1 MNNKAIS
8 IKDIL
13 SKDTYVI
20 PIYQRNYEW
29 DRLQIARLI
38 EDINSIGNDE
48 QYYLGT
54 LVTFRRNDGSYELV
68 DGQQRHTTLNLIKAV
83 LGERDKFNL
92 DFQAR
97 TECRLFFKELSEDID
112 RISYNEKTQ
121 NLERGISII
130 KDIIYETFGIDEE
143 KKTIFKNKFFDHT
156 FIFRT
161 ELPKETELNHYFE
174 IMNNRGEQL
183 EKHEI
188 LKALFMSKLETEI
201 QKEVFAKVWEA
212 CSFMGDYIWNNGLPK
227 ELLLGNFS
235 SLNEMIFLFN
245 KEVKEVDQ
253 NITIK
258 ELLESNEELPDG
270 FSQEEESKNYKYRSV
285 LEFST
290 FLLYVYHIIT
300 KEENSFDDKKLL
312 EVFKDYLNAEEFIVA
327 LLKYRIYF
335 DKYIIKNDL
344 SNNNDSKWG
353 IRTFDTIMET
363 KENAFE
369 NTNEEEKIEML
380 QAMFYYATISND
392 KKDWIL
398 KLLEGELEEN
408 DLYAVLKLQFKEI
421 IKDISL
427 EKDGYYPIVPAKT
440 FYYLEYI
447 LWEIYYDYVRGED
460 KVVRPEV
467 ISPILTKIDRVKGS
481 FSSFYFR
488 QLSSKEHLLSQN
500 KISTIKVDENLSF
513 DKQEKEREK
522 ILHCFGNLCLISSSE
537 NSSANKEHP
546 EYKKESFYNN
556 TSLKRLMM
564 FETFSGTDHMKWN
577 TEEIEEHQKEMN
589 ILLDFYRQE
598 E

>member
-183 EKHEI
+183 EKYGRHV
-188 LKALFMSKLETEI
+188 LLWET
-201 QKEVFAKVWEA
+201 
-212 CSFMGDYIWNNGLPK
+212 
-227 ELLLGNFS
+227 
-235 SLNEMIFLFN
+235 IFGIMDF
-245 KEVKEVDQ
+245 
-253 NITIK
+253 
-258 ELLESNEELPDG
+258 P
-270 FSQEEESKNYKYRSV
+270 KNYYWV
-285 LEFST
+285 
-290 FLLYVYHIIT
+290 
-300 KEENSFDDKKLL
+300 
-312 EVFKDYLNAEEFIVA
+312 
-327 LLKYRIYF
+327 
-335 DKYIIKNDL
+335 
-344 SNNNDSKWG
+344 
-353 IRTFDTIMET
+353 
-363 KENAFE
+363 
-369 NTNEEEKIEML
+369 
-380 QAMFYYATISND
+380 
-392 KKDWIL
+392 
-398 KLLEGELEEN
+398 
-408 DLYAVLKLQFKEI
+408 
-421 IKDISL
+421 ISL
-427 EKDGYYPIVPAKT
+427 
-440 FYYLEYI
+440 L
-447 LWEIYYDYVRGED
+447 
-460 KVVRPEV
+460 
-467 ISPILTKIDRVKGS
+467 
-481 FSSFYFR
+481 
-488 QLSSKEHLLSQN
+488 
-500 KISTIKVDENLSF
+500 
-513 DKQEKEREK
+513 
-522 ILHCFGNLCLISSSE
+522 
-537 NSSANKEHP
+537 
-546 EYKKESFYNN
+546 
-556 TSLKRLMM
+556 
-564 FETFSGTDHMKWN
+564 
-577 TEEIEEHQKEMN
+577 
-589 ILLDFYRQE
+589 
-598 E
+598 

>member
-398 KLLEGELEEN
+398 K
-408 DLYAVLKLQFKEI
+408 
-421 IKDISL
+421 
-427 EKDGYYPIVPAKT
+427 
-440 FYYLEYI
+440 
-447 LWEIYYDYVRGED
+447 
-460 KVVRPEV
+460 
-467 ISPILTKIDRVKGS
+467 
-481 FSSFYFR
+481 
-488 QLSSKEHLLSQN
+488 
-500 KISTIKVDENLSF
+500 
-513 DKQEKEREK
+513 
-522 ILHCFGNLCLISSSE
+522 
-537 NSSANKEHP
+537 
-546 EYKKESFYNN
+546 
-556 TSLKRLMM
+556 
-564 FETFSGTDHMKWN
+564 
-577 TEEIEEHQKEMN
+577 
-589 ILLDFYRQE
+589 
-598 E
+598 

>member
-130 KDIIYETFGIDEE
+130 KDIIYETFGTDEE

-188 LKALFMSKLETEI
+188 LKALLMSKLETEI

-212 CSFMGDYIWNNGLPK
+212 CSFMGDYIWNNRLPK

-235 SLNEMIFLFN
+235 SLDEMIFLFD

-398 KLLEGELEEN
+398 KLLEGEVEEN

-447 LWEIYYDYVRGED
+447 LWEIYYNYVRGED

>member
-97 TECRLFFKELSEDID
+97 TECRLFFKELSKDID

-130 KDIIYETFGIDEE
+130 KDIIYETFGTDEE

-227 ELLLGNFS
+227 ELLLSNFS
-235 SLNEMIFLFN
+235 SLDEMIFLFN

-353 IRTFDTIMET
+353 IRTFDTTMET

-398 KLLEGELEEN
+398 KLLEGEVEEN

-427 EKDGYYPIVPAKT
+427 EKNGYYPIIAAKT

-467 ISPILTKIDRVKGS
+467 ISPILNKIDRVKGS

-537 NSSANKEHP
+537 NSSASKEHP

-564 FETFSGTDHMKWN
+564 FETFSGNDWN
-577 TEEIEEHQKEMN
+577 TQEIKQHQEEMR
-589 ILLDFYRQE
+589 ILLEFYK
-598 E
+598 

>member
-258 ELLESNEELPDG
+258 ELLESDEELPDG

-398 KLLEGELEEN
+398 KLLEGEVEEN

-522 ILHCFGNLCLISSSE
+522 ILHCFGNPCLISSSE

>member
-130 KDIIYETFGIDEE
+130 KDIIYETFGTDEE

-235 SLNEMIFLFN
+235 SLDEMIFLFN

-312 EVFKDYLNAEEFIVA
+312 EVFKDYL
-327 LLKYRIYF
+327 
-335 DKYIIKNDL
+335 
-344 SNNNDSKWG
+344 
-353 IRTFDTIMET
+353 
-363 KENAFE
+363 
-369 NTNEEEKIEML
+369 
-380 QAMFYYATISND
+380 
-392 KKDWIL
+392 
-398 KLLEGELEEN
+398 
-408 DLYAVLKLQFKEI
+408 
-421 IKDISL
+421 
-427 EKDGYYPIVPAKT
+427 
-440 FYYLEYI
+440 
-447 LWEIYYDYVRGED
+447 
-460 KVVRPEV
+460 
-467 ISPILTKIDRVKGS
+467 
-481 FSSFYFR
+481 
-488 QLSSKEHLLSQN
+488 
-500 KISTIKVDENLSF
+500 
-513 DKQEKEREK
+513 
-522 ILHCFGNLCLISSSE
+522 
-537 NSSANKEHP
+537 
-546 EYKKESFYNN
+546 
-556 TSLKRLMM
+556 
-564 FETFSGTDHMKWN
+564 
-577 TEEIEEHQKEMN
+577 
-589 ILLDFYRQE
+589 
-598 E
+598 